1 MVVDDLGEEHVD
13 RGGHVDAHSVEGFC
27 GAFFEVVVGAYL
39 DSCIQLHHFSVCEL
53 FVLLLYLFFAVL
65 VAVGIAAGRVGTMYC
80 MGLRLSVNCS
90 CMRYWAGGM
99 CCCIYKHIARCTVCQ
114 VC

>member
-27 GAFFEVVVGAYL
+27 GAFFELVVGAYL
-39 DSCIQLHHFSVCEL
+39 DSCIQLHRFSVCEL

-65 VAVGIAAGRVGTMYC
+65 VAVGIVMGRVGTMY
-80 MGLRLSVNCS
+80 
-90 CMRYWAGGM
+90 
-99 CCCIYKHIARCTVCQ
+99 
-114 VC
+114 